1 MDHLNEK
8 NKSTETVPKKEQ
20 MADLLGKHFK
30 TTVLKMPKE
39 LELKE
44 DVEIVKKM
52 IYEQNGT
59 ISKEIE
65 NLKRSQQ
72 EIWELKNK
80 MNKKYT
86 RVIQRQI

>member
-1 MDHLNEK
+1 MP
-8 NKSTETVPKKEQ
+8 VPWKEPL
-20 MADLLGKHFK
+20 A
-30 TTVLKMPKE
+30 
-39 LELKE
+39 
-44 DVEIVKKM
+44 VEIVKKM